1 MNLIRVGCRLLN
13 LLPRHPGVPTRATG
27 EDPEQLRRRDLA
39 RTLVSH
45 TPESATQIRKRIGYP
60 GTTDALSQTLDELH
74 SVGALSRTWDGP
86 GCRFLYSL
94 LRED

>member
-1 MNLIRVGCRLLN
+1 MNLIRVGCRVLN
-13 LLPRHPGVPTRATG
+13 LLPRHPGIPTMATG
-27 EDPEQLRRRDLA
+27 EELEQLRRIDLA

-60 GTTDALSQTLDELH
+60 GTTDTLSQTLADLH
-74 SVGALSRTWDGP
+74 SVGALGRTWDGP